1 MLGICSLLSS
11 FIDISIQPFQSIKS
25 LAANASDWDEPIFH
39 EFQICFSYQFDFL
52 TFAMTTYKIPRL
64 ITVISLIYVEME
76 GVTGASTWRRW
87 RWWTSQCRFWYEM
100 TQSEARKKKLK
111 FNCNFF
117 FFSFCNIQ
125 VKLSWC
131 ETKMCSPE
139 KLELEIKFLLAAL
152 VLRKLS
158 LNASDGSISGDS
170 RHNSSQ
176 RKMLFVVQGERDTAE
191 RVKMINYYN
200 FIITLFGCLVRFL
213 GVALAALP
221 CACSCLQTSSLISRR
236 IESIL
241 HFSIILRSHSSQL
254 ARWYNVVL
262 EIVFSCKQAD
272 IIFIFFSAW
281 WGDFYYF
288 SIHSIASGPS
298 AWLAH
303 SSFVHFSAQFGHI
316 VVPSWVGLDYDA
328 SWSASTCI
336 NIVSVCSNLNSLP
349 PALLLCFLL

>member
-1 MLGICSLLSS
+1 M
-11 FIDISIQPFQSIKS
+11 
-25 LAANASDWDEPIFH
+25 
-39 EFQICFSYQFDFL
+39 
-52 TFAMTTYKIPRL
+52 
-64 ITVISLIYVEME
+64 
-76 GVTGASTWRRW
+76 W
-87 RWWTSQCRFWYEM
+87 RWKVSQVHQHDDDDDDGRVSADSDMKWLKVKHE
-100 TQSEARKKKLK
+100 KKKLK

-117 FFSFCNIQ
+117 FFSFWNIQ

-191 RVKMINYYN
+191 RVKMINYNN

-241 HFSIILRSHSSQL
+241 HFSFLLRSHSSQL

-272 IIFIFFSAW
+272 IIFIFFFGLVRRLLLFFHSFDRLWAIGMTRSFVFCSFLRSVW
-281 WGDFYYF
+281 AYCCAKLSRIGLWCELECFNMHQHRF
-288 SIHSIASGPS
+288 CVLEFEFPSSSIA
-298 AWLAH
+298 LML
-303 SSFVHFSAQFGHI
+303 SFVELR
-316 VVPSWVGLDYDA
+316 VVQKVESSVQPGPLSMRED
-328 SWSASTCI
+328 
-336 NIVSVCSNLNSLP
+336 VSE
-349 PALLLCFLL
+349 F